1 MHWRSSEDSNGTDVN
16 GVANITDGRNESPV
30 EARNDRLSHPA
41 RKHSLSSRL
50 LIGTLAAGCLLVAAI
65 GLRLFS
71 QRNELPELRTVNVER
86 RDLVITVGTTGT
98 IEPDEVVQVGP
109 DVAGKIVRFGMDSRD
124 PNKSI
129 GVGSRVAKGT
139 VLFQLDTQQYEIALE
154 KANAAYRLANADL
167 VRLEA
172 QFQQS
177 QRNLDRANR
186 LRSTNAQSV
195 YDEIVTA
202 NEMATAML
210 AVGKA
215 KLEEAEAEVHHAK
228 VSLENTNVRSPI
240 DGIVID
246 RRANLGQYVSVG
258 HPGLFLLAKDLD
270 QMQIRASVSESDIGK
285 VQRGQP
291 VTFTVDA
298 HRDQVMTGHV
308 KETLLNARMHG
319 NFVTYDVIV
328 AIDQTDLNLLPHMTT
343 DVEFEI
349 TKREQAWLVPTGAL
363 QWWPESEQMERTI
376 ATDLISP
383 SVDSSGPG
391 KGDTAYVWVPSRDGK
406 VRPISVQVGIDDGV
420 QTEVIGTG
428 LAPDS
433 PVVVGEVKR
442 TTLARIIP
450 KVKTLR

>member
-1 MHWRSSEDSNGTDVN
+1 M
-16 GVANITDGRNESPV
+16 
-30 EARNDRLSHPA
+30 SHPA
-41 RKHSLSSRL
+41 KNHSLSSRL
-50 LIGTLAAGCLLVAAI
+50 LIGMLAVGCLLFAAI

-71 QRNELPELRTVNVER
+71 QRNELPELRTVDVER

-109 DVAGKIVRFGMDSRD
+109 DVAGKIVRFGIDSRD
-124 PNKSI
+124 PNKPL

-139 VLFQLDTQQYEIALE
+139 VLFQLDTQQYEIGLE
-154 KANAAYRLANADL
+154 KAHAAYRLAAADL

-172 QFQQS
+172 QHQQS

-186 LRSTNAQSV
+186 LRSTNSQSV

-210 AVGKA
+210 AVGQA
-215 KLEEAEAEVHHAK
+215 KLEEAEAEVHHAQ
-228 VSLENTNVRSPI
+228 VSLENTNIRSPI

-285 VQRGQP
+285 VKQGQP
-291 VTFTVDA
+291 VTFAVDA

-308 KETLLNARMHG
+308 KEILLNARMHG

-328 AIDQTDLNLLPHMTT
+328 AIDPTDLNLLPHMTT

-363 QWWPESEQMERTI
+363 QWWPESEQMEQSI

-383 SVDSSGPG
+383 SDDSNGPG
-391 KGDTAYVWVPSRDGK
+391 QGDTAYVWVPAEDGK
-406 VRPISVQVGIDDGV
+406 VRPISVLVGIDDGV

>member
-1 MHWRSSEDSNGTDVN
+1 M
-16 GVANITDGRNESPV
+16 
-30 EARNDRLSHPA
+30 
-41 RKHSLSSRL
+41 
-50 LIGTLAAGCLLVAAI
+50 IGLVAAGCLLSAVIAV
-65 GLRLFS
+65 RLFS

-98 IEPDEVVQVGP
+98 IEPNEIVQVGP
-109 DVAGKIVRFGMDSRD
+109 DVAGKIVSFGVDTRD
-124 PNKSI
+124 PDKSI

-139 VLFQLDTQQYEIALE
+139 VLFQLDTQQYEIGLQRAV
-154 KANAAYRLANADL
+154 AAHRLAAADL

-172 QFQQS
+172 QSLQA

-186 LRSTNAQSV
+186 LRSTNSQSV

-202 NEMATAML
+202 NEMATALL

-215 KLEEAEAEVHHAK
+215 KLDQADAEVHHAK
-228 VSLENTNVRSPI
+228 VSLENTNIRSPI

-258 HPGLFLLAKDLD
+258 HPGLFLLAEDLD
-270 QMQIRASVSESDIGK
+270 QMRIRASVSESDIGK
-285 VQRGQP
+285 VKLGQS

-298 HRDQVMTGHV
+298 HRDQVMTGRV
-308 KETLLNARMHG
+308 KEILLNARMHG

-328 AIDQTDLNLLPHMTT
+328 AINPTQLNLLPHMTT

-349 TKREQAWLVPTGAL
+349 IKHEKAWVVPTGAL
-363 QWWPESEQMERTI
+363 QWWPGSEQMEH
-376 ATDLISP
+376 
-383 SVDSSGPG
+383 SVARDAASSSDESNPPTQ
-391 KGDTAYVWVPSRDGK
+391 GDNAYVWVPSENGK
-406 VRPISVQVGIDDGV
+406 VRAVPVRVGIDDGV
-420 QTEVIGTG
+420 QTEVIG
-428 LAPDS
+428 AEFESES

-450 KVKTLR
+450 TVKTLR